1 MMCPSL
7 SFFCLGH
14 GQPIAALCLKRC
26 TRGRRADAKQRA
38 EVQDMREEFVKQLHT
53 SEVRREQVEVEA
65 AQLRHALQHAVRGG
79 LGTTTT
85 PSRTLDDD
93 LPCPVQCSDTGD
105 RRARGVAGVVELS
118 ELVGVWRAAGQD
130 GDGEAEEECFE
141 LRWSED
147 GKQLVGGPVVER
159 VGGASIHVEQQFTM
173 GDVEIWRGSP
183 SVTAVDGRA
192 EVEHG
197 TALCVRFQQRYDNG
211 VVTSWAARLERLG
224 VGGQLRMVGGTWL
237 LPGADGTLQVSRA
250 FPSYTRSVL
259 TEIYY
264 VTSVLFISKLSMET
278 RAGGRHV
285 QRLARGEQR
294 CGAPICR

>member
-1 MMCPSL
+1 M
-7 SFFCLGH
+7 
-14 GQPIAALCLKRC
+14 
-26 TRGRRADAKQRA
+26 
-38 EVQDMREEFVKQLHT
+38 
-53 SEVRREQVEVEA
+53 
-65 AQLRHALQHAVRGG
+65 
-79 LGTTTT
+79 
-85 PSRTLDDD
+85 
-93 LPCPVQCSDTGD
+93 
-105 RRARGVAGVVELS
+105 AGVVELS

-130 GDGEAEEECFE
+130 GDGELEEECFE

-147 GKQLVGGPVVER
+147 GKQLVGGPVAER
-159 VGGASIHVEQQFTM
+159 VGGASIRAEQQFTM

-183 SVTAVDGRA
+183 SSDAATAVDGRA

-237 LPGADGTLQVSRA
+237 LPGAGGTLQVSRA
-250 FPSYTRSVL
+250 FPSYTRSIL
-259 TEIYY
+259 TGIYLCHPCSFHFEI
-264 VTSVLFISKLSMET
+264 EGGNA

-285 QRLARGEQR
+285 QCLARGEQR